1 MEFHTALVQKEDRI
15 KQCETLDASYDQK
28 LAELRT
34 MYEKK
39 KVKFEEDLVQATAL
53 IDKSSSE
60 VTLKDP
66 RVILGSRAV
75 RIVGDWNLAGRD
87 GTHCC
92 TQASLNLAR
101 TDGASLGNYS
111 YCTVTQGAIHGL
123 FKVLPIGTTPPDN
136 DIPLFRIEGTP
147 EIIHRIR
154 TGSKL
159 PNNVI
164 EAAAYFVHHLP
175 KLFALG
181 WKWET
186 ALMDNRDLF
195 SGDPKIAEELANQK
209 VI

>member
-1 MEFHTALVQKEDRI
+1 MEFHTALVQQEDRS
-15 KQCETLDASYDQK
+15 KQHQTLLVSYENK
-28 LAELRT
+28 LAELNKMFER
-34 MYEKK
+34 KK
-39 KVKFEEDLVQATAL
+39 IQIEDDLERATEIIA
-53 IDKSSSE
+53 SANE
-60 VTLKDP
+60 AVNLKDP
-66 RVILGSRAV
+66 RIKLGSRAV

-92 TQASLNLAR
+92 LQAALNLAR

-123 FKVLPIGTTPPDN
+123 FKVLEIGVTPRNN

-147 EIIHRIR
+147 EVIHRVR

-159 PNNVI
+159 PSNVV
-164 EAAAYFVHHLP
+164 EAAAYFVYHLP

-186 ALMDNRDLF
+186 AMLDNRDLF
-195 SGDPKIAEELANQK
+195 SGDPRIAEELANSK
-209 VI
+209 ML